1 MYPHL
6 FLCLT
11 PAVSRIPR
19 AVYRYIQNKLLFTV
33 YVFTVGCLGLCRH
46 QSPMHEVVPSVVA
59 MAVRMVMAMC
69 RIFCQM
75 VFVSISRLVFS

>member
-1 MYPHL
+1 MWKQSK
-6 FLCLT
+6 T
-11 PAVSRIPR
+11 
-19 AVYRYIQNKLLFTV
+19 KLLFTV